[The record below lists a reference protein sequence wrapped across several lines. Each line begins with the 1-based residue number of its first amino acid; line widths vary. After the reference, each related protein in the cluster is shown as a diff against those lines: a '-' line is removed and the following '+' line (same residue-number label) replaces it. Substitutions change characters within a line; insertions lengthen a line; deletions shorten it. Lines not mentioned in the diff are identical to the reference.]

1 MTDCPH
7 KPEHMTLLE
16 DKFLECKVRCENC
29 GEVFTEKGWGIR
41 GVGESYGKGIL
52 KSVSGLLS
60 DIFSKK

>member
-1 MTDCPH
+1 
-7 KPEHMTLLE
+7 MTLLE